1 MIYNSVFTNGVLAL
15 SCGGSVAEAEAVR
28 GCSGGG
34 VPLDAAVSLL
44 LSDAGLVVLGR
55 EQDPRPEPV
64 ALDVALH
71 PHEVLDTVGGGPGQD
86 IVSATLM

>member
-1 MIYNSVFTNGVLAL
+1 M
-15 SCGGSVAEAEAVR
+15 
-28 GCSGGG
+28 
-34 VPLDAAVSLL
+34 PLDAAVSLL
-44 LSDAGLVVLGR
+44 LPDAGLVVLGR

-71 PHEVLDTVGGGPGQD
+71 PHEVLHTVGGGPGQD

>member
-1 MIYNSVFTNGVLAL
+1 M
-15 SCGGSVAEAEAVR
+15 
-28 GCSGGG
+28 
-34 VPLDAAVSLL
+34 PLYAAVTLL

-86 IVSATLM
+86 IVNK

>member
-1 MIYNSVFTNGVLAL
+1 MILYSVFTNGVLAL
-15 SCGGSVAEAEAVR
+15 SRGGSVAEAEAVR

-34 VPLDAAVSLL
+34 VPLDAAVALL
-44 LSDAGLVVLGR
+44 LPDAGLVVLGG

-71 PHEVLDTVGGGPGQD
+71 PHEVLDTVSGGPGQD
-86 IVSATLM
+86 IVSE

>member
-1 MIYNSVFTNGVLAL
+1 M
-15 SCGGSVAEAEAVR
+15 
-28 GCSGGG
+28 
-34 VPLDAAVSLL
+34 PLDAAVSLL
-44 LSDAGLVVLGR
+44 LPDAGLVVLGR

-86 IVSATLM
+86 IVSK